1 MPKGKAKNGLRKD
14 VIEIFREVRKRR
26 LEGLLDI
33 T

>member
-1 MPKGKAKNGLRKD
+1 MLGKNGLRKD